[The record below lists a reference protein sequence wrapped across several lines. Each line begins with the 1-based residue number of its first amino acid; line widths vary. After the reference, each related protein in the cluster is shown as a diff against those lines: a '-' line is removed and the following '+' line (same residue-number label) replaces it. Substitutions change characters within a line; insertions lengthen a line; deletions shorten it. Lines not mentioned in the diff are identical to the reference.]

1 MLLLF
6 SLAVFINAEDVSAAS
21 TTTVDANS
29 IIKSADTVKNYVETK
44 KTVPN
49 TVTVGSKTVT
59 KEQYLYLLSSTTTNL
74 NKNSKTSVTV
84 KTVSKAPNP
93 TENVKTGTLTKSEYV
108 KLSGKITTF
117 VNTYGRLPNF
127 ITTSKGKMNPDNL
140 IYTYAKITAFYKTN
154 NRLSNTVSVAPWIK
168 NEGTSSTTTTAAKPA
183 PSGTS
188 FTIPQI
194 VTAAKNYRNYVDSN
208 YKTPSTVTVNG
219 VKVNTPQFLQLL
231 SYAIA
236 NLNAESKASI
246 TLKTVT
252 APANPTETVKAGTL
266 QLSEFVKLAQS
277 VKSTIASTGKAPN
290 YVTSSLGNMR
300 YETLTYNFAKV
311 IQFYGEKARLPNTL
325 DVVPYSSL
333 NSAVT
338 GNVQAI
344 IDKIGYDEAKYGTIQ
359 GNKYSYLDVFLAE
372 GKGNCWGSALYLYWR
387 LSASGIQARI
397 MGYIG
402 GIANNSFKHAW
413 TQVLI
418 NGVWTNW
425 NYAKYS
431 SKHCGDVGGGQKVV
445 LVDQNEGK
453 GLSTSALTNLL
464 IKEYYAVL

>member
-1 MLLLF
+1 VLLLF
-6 SLAVFINAEDVSAAS
+6 SLALFINAENVSAAS

-29 IIKSADTVKNYVETK
+29 IIKSSDTVKNYVETK
-44 KTVPN
+44 KAVPS

-59 KEQYLYLLSSTTTNL
+59 KEQYLYLLASTTTNL

-84 KTVSKAPNP
+84 KTVAKAPNP
-93 TENVKTGTLTKSEYV
+93 NGNLKTGTLTKSEYV
-108 KLSGKITTF
+108 TLAGKITTF
-117 VNTYGRLPNF
+117 INTNGRLPNF
-127 ITTSKGKMNPDNL
+127 MSTSKGNMRTENL
-140 IYTYAKITAFYKTN
+140 IYTYSKIVAFYKTN
-154 NRLSNTVSVAPWIK
+154 NRLPNFVSVTPWTK
-168 NEGTSSTTTTAAKPA
+168 SEGTSSSTSTANPA
-183 PSGTS
+183 TSGTS

-208 YKTPSTVTVNG
+208 YKTPSTVTVNN

-231 SYAIA
+231 SYAIVQ
-236 NLNAESKASI
+236 LKTGSKASI

-252 APANPTETVKAGTL
+252 GSPNPTETVKAGTL
-266 QLSEFVKLAQS
+266 QMAEYVKLAQS
-277 VKSTIASTGKAPN
+277 AISIIDSAGRAPN
-290 YVTSSLGNMR
+290 FADSTLGKLR

-311 IQFYGEKARLPNTL
+311 IQFYGTNGRLPNTL

-338 GNVQAI
+338 GSVQAI
-344 IDKIGYDEAKYGTIQ
+344 IDQIGRDEAKYGTIQ

-425 NYAKYS
+425 NYAKYG
-431 SKHCGDVGGGQKVV
+431 SKHCGDVGGGTRVV
-445 LVDQNEGK
+445 LVDQYEGK
-453 GLSTSALTNLL
+453 GLSTSALTNKL
-464 IKEYYAVL
+464 IEEYYEVL

>member
-6 SLAVFINAEDVSAAS
+6 SLALFINAEDVSAAS

-29 IIKSADTVKNYVETK
+29 IIKSSDTVKNYVETK
-44 KTVPN
+44 KAVPS
-49 TVTVGSKTVT
+49 TVTVSSKTVT
-59 KEQYLYLLSSTTTNL
+59 KEQYLYLLASTTTNL

-84 KTVSKAPNP
+84 KTIAKAPNP
-93 TENVKTGTLTKSEYV
+93 NENVKTGTLTKSEYV
-108 KLSGKITTF
+108 TLAGKITTF
-117 VNTYGRLPNF
+117 INTNGRLPNF

-154 NRLSNTVSVAPWIK
+154 NRLPNTVSVAPWIK
-168 NEGTSSTTTTAAKPA
+168 SEGTSSTTSTANPGT
-183 PSGTS
+183 SGTS

-194 VTAAKNYRNYVDSN
+194 VTAAKNYRNYIDVN
-208 YKTPSTVTVNG
+208 HKTPSTVTVNG

-236 NLNAESKASI
+236 NLNAGSKASI
-246 TLKTVT
+246 NLKTVT
-252 APANPTETVKAGTL
+252 GPANPAETVKAGTL
-266 QLSEFVKLAQS
+266 KYADYVILARS
-277 VKSTIASTGKAPN
+277 VLTTITNTGKVPDSA
-290 YVTSSLGNMR
+290 TSSLGKMR

-311 IQFYGEKARLPNTL
+311 IQFYGANNRLPNTL
-325 DVVPYSSL
+325 QIVPYSVL
-333 NSAVT
+333 NS
-338 GNVQAI
+338 NVQAI
-344 IDKIGYDEAKYGTIQ
+344 IDQIGRDEAKYGTIQ

-387 LSASGIQARI
+387 LSGSGIQARI

-425 NYAKYS
+425 NYAKYG
-431 SKHCGDVGGGQKVV
+431 SKHCGDVGGGTRVV
-445 LVDQNEGK
+445 LVDQYEGK
-453 GLSTSALTNLL
+453 GLSTSALTNKL
-464 IKEYYAVL
+464 IEEYYEVL